1 MRSPGRRF
9 ARWRRAATRGWP
21 EPGVAGVAVPG
32 QVPGAGAGAADLP
45 GAAAE
50 QVARARAGA
59 RSSPCESAA
68 PTRAQAPLPANP
80 SRRVTRRRA
89 RPARPAAWMRQAALE
104 PPAPE
109 AELTWPVA
117 PEVRAGAPALVRRPQ
132 PEERAAQ
139 ASAVRVVRARVPPAL
154 VPRVPVKRVPVAVA
168 PLPAPES
175 VGCSSP
181 EARSRGLQPVRWTA
195 QCRTATT
202 PASPAP
208 SAVLAARRRGL
219 EARAWRMVID
229 PRRASPALW
238 AGRRATRRSWSAPLG
253 SSPSARPA

>member
-32 QVPGAGAGAADLP
+32 QVPGAGAADLP

-80 SRRVTRRRA
+80 YRRVTRRRA

-109 AELTWPVA
+109 AKLTWPVGPA
-117 PEVRAGAPALVRRPQ
+117 VRAAAPALVRRPQ

-154 VPRVPVKRVPVAVA
+154 VPA
-168 PLPAPES
+168 LES

-238 AGRRATRRSWSAPLG
+238 AGRRATRRSWSAPVG

>member
-1 MRSPGRRF
+1 MFTSMCFCSTTDQEVPWAAVCAVAPGRD
-9 ARWRRAATRGWP
+9 
-21 EPGVAGVAVPG
+21 AGL
-32 QVPGAGAGAADLP
+32 AGAGGGGGGGAWAGARGGGGGGGGGAGGADLP

-80 SRRVTRRRA
+80 YRRVTRRRA
-89 RPARPAAWMRQAALE
+89 RPAA
-104 PPAPE
+104 PAP
-109 AELTWPVA
+109 V
-117 PEVRAGAPALVRRPQ
+117 GRPQ

-154 VPRVPVKRVPVAVA
+154 VPRVPVKRVPVARV

-181 EARSRGLQPVRWTA
+181 EARSRGLQ
-195 QCRTATT
+195 
-202 PASPAP
+202 
-208 SAVLAARRRGL
+208 
-219 EARAWRMVID
+219 
-229 PRRASPALW
+229 
-238 AGRRATRRSWSAPLG
+238 
-253 SSPSARPA
+253 

>member
-32 QVPGAGAGAADLP
+32 QVPGAGAAAGAADLP

-80 SRRVTRRRA
+80 YRRVTRRRA

-109 AELTWPVA
+109 AELRWPVGPA
-117 PEVRAGAPALVRRPQ
+117 VRAAAPALVRRPQ

-139 ASAVRVVRARVPPAL
+139 ASAVRVVRARV
-154 VPRVPVKRVPVAVA
+154 AVA
-168 PLPAPES
+168 PVPAPES

-238 AGRRATRRSWSAPLG
+238 
-253 SSPSARPA
+253 